1 MFLGGHSETKQ
12 RSRSALCDELSPSQ
26 SHFQPA
32 KSDGRQ
38 GQEEQEEKEE
48 KKKACPAEEEKR
60 DRGSGRGSRFE
71 CDATILL
78 ICCSSPALMGENKEK
93 SLYQMAPLLR
103 RKMKR

>member
-32 KSDGRQ
+32 KSDGRR
-38 GQEEQEEKEE
+38 GQEEQEEKE
-48 KKKACPAEEEKR
+48 KVCPANEEKV
-60 DRGSGRGSRFE
+60 DQGSGRGGRFE
-71 CDATILL
+71 CDATIMLV
-78 ICCSSPALMGENKEK
+78 CCSSPALMGENTEK
-93 SLYQMAPLLR
+93 SLYQTAPLLQ

>member
-38 GQEEQEEKEE
+38 GREEQEEKE
-48 KKKACPAEEEKR
+48 KVCPAKEKKR
-60 DRGSGRGSRFE
+60 DRGSGRGGRFE

-78 ICCSSPALMGENKEK
+78 VCCSSPALMGENKEK
-93 SLYQMAPLLR
+93 SLYQTAPLLQ